1 MSVREKIEMLQQ
13 SVPAD
18 CNFIRAPVV
27 HLVRE
32 HRLKIISEKG
42 TRA

>member
-13 SVPAD
+13 PVPAD
-18 CNFIRAPVV
+18 FNFIRAPVV

-32 HRLKIISEKG
+32 YRPKIIPEKG